1 MEYYIVFLKCFS
13 IAYLLFYNSWSKA
26 FFKKEIFNNEFL
38 NPLES
43 SYFSF
48 VDNGFKYSKIIIK
61 FSSLLLLI
69 FLFLL
74 LNYQYLLELILYH
87 SIDKNQNDNSFYF
100 SNYLE
105 FFLPFILPLIGLL
118 FFIKKIS
125 NSFFWVS
132 VLSLLFLTP
141 LNELL
146 LIKIYKLRYNYL
158 ISDTIPKELE
168 INYWNYFTDP
178 FYHLST
184 YLICMMVLVAFIE
197 FIKQKIRKNANA

>member
-13 IAYLLFYNSWSKA
+13 LAYLLFYNNWSKA
-26 FFKKEIFNNEFL
+26 FFKKEVFNNEFL
-38 NPLES
+38 NPLEN
-43 SYFSF
+43 SYFTF
-48 VDNGFKYSKIIIK
+48 VDNGFKYSIIIIK

-74 LNYQYLLELILYH
+74 LNYQYLLELIVYH

-105 FFLPFILPLIGLL
+105 FFLPFLLPSIGLL

-125 NSFFWVS
+125 NSFFGVS
-132 VLSLLFLTP
+132 VLSLLFLAP

-158 ISDTIPKELE
+158 RNDTIPKELE

-178 FYHLST
+178 FDHLFA
-184 YLICMMVLVAFIE
+184 YLICMMVLVVSIE
-197 FIKQKIRKNANA
+197 FIKKKIRKNAHP